1 MKKAVV
7 LSLALFL
14 FAPSLVFSNT
24 LTFKLG
30 LFFPAFKS
38 DLWETEFDQMT
49 FKKSDYYSSNFGFA
63 FDYFVTRQLS
73 LVLSIDSYSKDKLGY
88 YKGYVGY
95 KAETLGTTDDFAFPD
110 IYEGDYDPSH
120 SFNVSITPIQLSLK
134 LLPLGRGGKLI
145 PYVGGGVGIYL
156 WNVRLFGD
164 YIDFDPNLPKWYYN
178 DATGEL
184 HIGNYDPAVDY
195 RIHPINP
202 GYDYSDIREHN
213 KVSIGYHA
221 LGGIMMPIANR
232 TTIELEFKYNF
243 VKGKLENF
251 LDFQRFDLGGYQISL
266 GINYW
271 F

>member
-14 FAPSLVFSNT
+14 FTPSLVFSNT
-24 LTFKLG
+24 LTLKLG
-30 LFFPAFKS
+30 LFIPRFQYDVPE
-38 DLWETEFDQMT
+38 DNLWWIEFDQMD
-49 FKKSDYYSSNFGFA
+49 FKKSDYYSTNFGFA

-73 LVLSIDSYSKDKLGY
+73 LVLSIDSYSKNKLGK

-95 KAETLGTTDDFAFPD
+95 YAETLGTTDNFAFPD
-110 IYEGDYDPSH
+110 IYEGDYIPSH

-145 PYVGGGVGIYL
+145 PYVGGGVGFYI

-164 YIDFDPNLPKWYYN
+164 LIDFSDEWIYSDP
-178 DATGEL
+178 DTGEDVP
-184 HIGNYDPAVDY
+184 IY
-195 RIHPINP
+195 PINP
-202 GYDYSDIREHN
+202 GKDYTDTRQET
-213 KVSIGYHA
+213 KVSMGYHA
-221 LGGIMMPIANR
+221 FGGIMYPIANR
-232 TTIELEFKYNF
+232 TTIELEFKYNL
-243 VKGKLENF
+243 VKGK
-251 LDFQRFDLGGYQISL
+251 FQEKDPYQGFHGFERFDLGGYQISI